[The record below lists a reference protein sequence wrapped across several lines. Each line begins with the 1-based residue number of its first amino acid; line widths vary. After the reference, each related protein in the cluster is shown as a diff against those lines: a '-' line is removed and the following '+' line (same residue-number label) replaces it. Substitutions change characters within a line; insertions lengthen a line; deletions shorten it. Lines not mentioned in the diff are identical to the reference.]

1 MPPNAPIGAA
11 HITIRITPKT
21 IRPITSKTATT
32 RSRSLSARNEIAD
45 AVMMPSTRMRRISFS
60 TNGSTNEPGSR
71 LSVMK
76 PTSPPSVPP
85 ASPIDSF
92 ASARAAASGWPLK
105 PLPGATRLPTIR
117 PSPSATI
124 VMPKK
129 YASARSARP
138 PARLRLPIDAIPMTT
153 VTKMTGPVIAW
164 ITWMNASASHF
175 ALTAVSGATSPNR
188 MPAAIAIS
196 TQNQSCV

>member
-1 MPPNAPIGAA
+1 
-11 HITIRITPKT
+11 
-21 IRPITSKTATT
+21 
-32 RSRSLSARNEIAD
+32 
-45 AVMMPSTRMRRISFS
+45 
-60 TNGSTNEPGSR
+60 
-71 LSVMK
+71 MK

-85 ASPIDSF
+85 ASPIDSL
-92 ASARAAASGWPLK
+92 ASARAAASGCPLK

-117 PSPSATI
+117 PSASATT

-138 PARLRLPIDAIPMTT
+138 PARERLPIEAIPITI

-164 ITWMNASASHF
+164 ITWMKASASHF
-175 ALTAVSGATSPNR
+175 AFIAVSGATSPKT